1 MNVVIG
7 PLFAIIDIVL
17 SLYMWAF
24 ILSAV
29 LSWLIA
35 FGVINTYNRF
45 VYSVTDFLYR
55 ITEPA
60 LKPLRKVIPNFGGV
74 DLTPMAA
81 ILIIYFIRM
90 VVWELGSGL

>member
-45 VYSVTDFLYR
+45 VYLVADALWR
-55 ITEPA
+55 MTEPA
-60 LKPLRKVIPNFGGV
+60 LVRFRRFLPNLGGLDISPIALPLEPRVRS
-74 DLTPMAA
+74 A
-81 ILIIYFIRM
+81 
-90 VVWELGSGL
+90 